1 MTNKERFL
9 EICHT
14 TIKREGLDKV
24 LDWLEKSDF
33 FEAPASTKFHG
44 NYPGGLLEHSLNVY
58 DCMKRVAKNYPEYP
72 VTDESIAICALF
84 HDVCKVNFYQKGY
97 RNVKDDA
104 TGQWVKKEIYEI
116 NEKFPIGHGEKS
128 CIILQWFFG
137 RLDVA
142 ELLAI
147 RYHMGSFDAAVKG
160 GDFGLSR
167 AYESTPLAVMLH
179 MADLEASY
187 LKETNRN

>member
-1 MTNKERFL
+1 MTEKQRFL
-9 EICHT
+9 EICNT
-14 TIKREGLDKV
+14 EIKREGLSKL

-33 FEAPASTKFHG
+33 YEAPASTKYHG
-44 NYPGGLLEHSLNVY
+44 NYAGGLLKHSLNVY
-58 DCMKRVAKNYPEYP
+58 DCLKRIASHYEEKNISA
-72 VTDESIAICALF
+72 ESIAIAALF

-97 RNVKDDA
+97 RNVKDDH
-104 TGQWVKKEIYEI
+104 GKWVQKEIYEI

-137 RLDVA
+137 KLEIH

-160 GDFGLSR
+160 GDFGISK
-167 AYESTPLAVMLH
+167 AYEMAPLAAMLH
-179 MADLEASY
+179 LADLEATY
-187 LKETNRN
+187 LWEEIRTI

>member
-14 TIKREGLDKV
+14 HIKREGLDRL

-33 FEAPASTKFHG
+33 YEAPASTKYHG
-44 NYPGGLLEHSLNVY
+44 NYAGGLLEHSLNVY
-58 DCMKRVAKNYPEYP
+58 DCMRRVAKHYPNYPIPE
-72 VTDESIAICALF
+72 ESVAICALF
-84 HDVCKVNFYQKGY
+84 HDLCKVNFYQKGY
-97 RNVKDDA
+97 RNVKDEA

-128 CIILQWFFG
+128 CIILQWFFSK
-137 RLDVA
+137 LTVP

-160 GDFGLSR
+160 GDFGISR
-167 AYESTPLAVMLH
+167 AYEMEPLAPMLH
-179 MADLEASY
+179 LADLEATY
-187 LKETNRN
+187 LMEETIK

>member
-1 MTNKERFL
+1 MTDKQRFL
-9 EICHT
+9 EICNT
-14 TIKREGLDKV
+14 EIKREGLQKL

-33 FEAPASTKFHG
+33 YEAPASTKYHG
-44 NYPGGLLEHSLNVY
+44 NYAGGLVHHSLNVY
-58 DCMKRVAKNYPEYP
+58 DCLKRIASHYEDKNISN
-72 VTDESIAICALF
+72 ESIAIAALF

-97 RNVKDDA
+97 RNVKDER
-104 TGQWVKKEIYEI
+104 GKWVQKEIYEI

-137 RLDVA
+137 KLEIH

-160 GDFGLSR
+160 GDFGISK
-167 AYESTPLAVMLH
+167 AYEMAPLAAMLH
-179 MADLEASY
+179 LADLEATY
-187 LKETNRN
+187 LLEEIQPV

>member
-1 MTNKERFL
+1 MTEKQRFL
-9 EICHT
+9 EICRT
-14 TIKREGLDKV
+14 EIKREGLEKL

-33 FEAPASTKFHG
+33 YEAPASTKYHG
-44 NYPGGLLEHSLNVY
+44 NYAGGLLRHSLNVY
-58 DCMKRVAKNYPEYP
+58 DCLKRIASHYEEKNISA
-72 VTDESIAICALF
+72 ESIAIAALF

-97 RNVKDDA
+97 RNVKDEH
-104 TGQWVKKEIYEI
+104 GKWVQKEIYEI

-137 RLDVA
+137 KLDIH

-160 GDFGLSR
+160 GDFGISK
-167 AYESTPLAVMLH
+167 AYEMAPLAAMLH
-179 MADLEASY
+179 LADLEATY
-187 LKETNRN
+187 LLEEIQTI

>member
-9 EICHT
+9 EICHKE
-14 TIKREGLDKV
+14 IKRDGLDKV

-97 RNVKDDA
+97 RNV
-104 TGQWVKKEIYEI
+104 
-116 NEKFPIGHGEKS
+116 
-128 CIILQWFFG
+128 
-137 RLDVA
+137 
-142 ELLAI
+142 
-147 RYHMGSFDAAVKG
+147 
-160 GDFGLSR
+160 
-167 AYESTPLAVMLH
+167 
-179 MADLEASY
+179 
-187 LKETNRN
+187 